1 MHIHIVGICGTFMG
15 GLAQLAKAM
24 GHRVTGCDANVYPP
38 MSDQLV
44 ASGIE
49 LIQGFEADQLALRPD
64 LWVVGNVAR
73 RGLPLIEA
81 ILNQRLPMTSGP
93 AFLAEHVMAG
103 RPVAAVAGTHG
114 KTTTSSLLAWVL
126 DQAGLA
132 PGFLIGGVPEGFGV
146 SARMG
151 RPDGVFVI
159 EADEYDTAFFDKRSK
174 FLHYRAQVAILNNL
188 EFDHADIFAD
198 LAAIETQ
205 FHHWIRI
212 LPSEGCLVVNGQSEA
227 LRRVIGRACYTP
239 VTWFNEDQ
247 GLHARV
253 PSQSVNSTPAKPMSP
268 QQKASAGREA
278 FDIYKGDRLL
288 GQLLSPLWGEH
299 NRANALAVLGAAM
312 ALGVPADQAMAA
324 MASFPGVKRRMQ
336 LRGESAGIRV
346 WDDFAHHPTA
356 IQTTL
361 QGLAGQLTT
370 GQRILAVIEPRSN
383 TMKMGVM
390 RDQLPGSLS
399 QADLVFGYSGG
410 LDWSLE
416 QALASLGSRACV
428 RERLDDLITAI
439 VEQARAG
446 DQILVMSNGGF
457 GGLHERLLSRLAER

>member
-49 LIQGFEADQLALRPD
+49 LIQGFEVDQLALKPD

-126 DQAGLA
+126 EQAGLS

-146 SARMG
+146 SARIG
-151 RPDGVFVI
+151 RPEGVFVI

-188 EFDHADIFAD
+188 EFDHADIFPD

-205 FHHWIRI
+205 FHHWIRT

-227 LRRVIGRACYTP
+227 LRRVIARACYTP
-239 VTWFNEDQ
+239 VTWFNDDQ
-247 GLHARV
+247 GLR
-253 PSQSVNSTPAKPMSP
+253 AKPLDA
-268 QQKASAGREA
+268 QHNLVAGRET
-278 FDIYKGDRLL
+278 FDLFQADQCL
-288 GQLLSPLWGEH
+288 GQLASPLWGEH

-312 ALGVPADQAMAA
+312 ALGVSPDQAMTA

-361 QGLAGQLTT
+361 QGLARQLTK

-390 RDQLPGSLS
+390 RDQLPASLS

-416 QALASLGSRACV
+416 QTLASLGDRACV
-428 RERLDDLITAI
+428 REQLDDLINAI
-439 VEQARAG
+439 AERAQAG

-457 GGLHERLLSRLAER
+457 GGLHERLLSRLAGQQGR

>member
-49 LIQGFEADQLALRPD
+49 LIQGFEAEQLALKPD

-126 DQAGLA
+126 EQAGLS

-146 SARMG
+146 SARIG
-151 RPDGVFVI
+151 RPEGVFVI

-188 EFDHADIFAD
+188 EFDHADIFPD

-205 FHHWIRI
+205 FHHWIRT
-212 LPSEGCLVVNGQSEA
+212 LPSEGCLVVNGQSQA
-227 LRRVIGRACYTP
+227 LRRVIARACYTP
-239 VTWFNEDQ
+239 VTWFNDDQ
-247 GLHARV
+247 GLRAEASDQPV
-253 PSQSVNSTPAKPMSP
+253 NQGDAKLQDSQSHLV
-268 QQKASAGREA
+268 AGREI
-278 FDIYKGDRLL
+278 FDIYQADRCL
-288 GQLLSPLWGEH
+288 GKLASPLWGEH
-299 NRANALAVLGAAM
+299 NRANALAVLAAAM
-312 ALGVPADQAMAA
+312 ALGVSADQAMTA
-324 MASFPGVKRRMQ
+324 MANFPGVKRRMQ
-336 LRGESAGIRV
+336 LRGEAAGVRV

-361 QGLAGQLTT
+361 QGLARQLTQ

-390 RDQLPGSLS
+390 RDQLPVSLS

-416 QALASLGSRACV
+416 QTLASLGSRACV
-428 RERLDDLITAI
+428 REQLDDLLNAI
-439 VEQARAG
+439 LERAQAG

-457 GGLHERLLSRLAER
+457 GGLHERLLSRLAGR

>member
-1 MHIHIVGICGTFMG
+1 MG

-49 LIQGFEADQLALRPD
+49 LIQGFEAEQLALKPD

-126 DQAGLA
+126 EQAGLS

-146 SARMG
+146 SARIG
-151 RPDGVFVI
+151 RPEGVFVI

-188 EFDHADIFAD
+188 EFDHADIFPD

-205 FHHWIRI
+205 FHHWIRT
-212 LPSEGCLVVNGQSEA
+212 LPSEGCLVVNGQSQA
-227 LRRVIGRACYTP
+227 LRRVIARACYTP
-239 VTWFNEDQ
+239 VTWFNDDQ
-247 GLHARV
+247 GLRAEASDQPV
-253 PSQSVNSTPAKPMSP
+253 NQGDAKLQDSQSHLV
-268 QQKASAGREA
+268 AGREI
-278 FDIYKGDRLL
+278 FDIYQADRCL
-288 GQLLSPLWGEH
+288 GKLASPLWGEH
-299 NRANALAVLGAAM
+299 NRANALAVLAAAM
-312 ALGVPADQAMAA
+312 ALGVSADQAMTA
-324 MASFPGVKRRMQ
+324 MANFPGVKRRMQ
-336 LRGESAGIRV
+336 LRGEAAGVRV

-361 QGLAGQLTT
+361 QGLARQLTQ

-390 RDQLPGSLS
+390 RDQLPVSLS

-416 QALASLGSRACV
+416 QTLASLGSRACV
-428 RERLDDLITAI
+428 REQLDDLLNAI
-439 VEQARAG
+439 LERAQAG

-457 GGLHERLLSRLAER
+457 GGLHERLLSRLAGR

>member
-1 MHIHIVGICGTFMG
+1 MG

-49 LIQGFEADQLALRPD
+49 LIQGFEVDQLALKPD

-126 DQAGLA
+126 EQAGLS

-146 SARMG
+146 SARIG
-151 RPDGVFVI
+151 RPEGVFVI

-188 EFDHADIFAD
+188 EFDHADIFPD

-205 FHHWIRI
+205 FHHWIRT

-227 LRRVIGRACYTP
+227 LRRVIARACYTP
-239 VTWFNEDQ
+239 VTWFNDEQ
-247 GLHARV
+247 GLQARPLDAQHKLV
-253 PSQSVNSTPAKPMSP
+253 
-268 QQKASAGREA
+268 AGRES
-278 FDIYKGDRLL
+278 FDLYQADQCL
-288 GQLLSPLWGEH
+288 GQLASPLWGEH

-312 ALGVPADQAMAA
+312 ALGVPADQAMTA

-361 QGLAGQLTT
+361 QGLARQLTK

-390 RDQLPGSLS
+390 RDQLPASLS

-416 QALASLGSRACV
+416 QTLASLGDRACV
-428 RERLDDLITAI
+428 REQLDDLINAI
-439 VEQARAG
+439 AERAQAG

-457 GGLHERLLSRLAER
+457 GGLHERLLSRLAGQQGR

>member
-1 MHIHIVGICGTFMG
+1 MG

-38 MSDQLV
+38 MSDQLT
-44 ASGIE
+44 ASGIA
-49 LIQGFEADQLALRPD
+49 LIQGFEADQLSLKPD

-73 RGLPLIEA
+73 RGLPLVEA
-81 ILNQRLPMTSGP
+81 ILNQGLPMTSGP
-93 AFLAEHVMAG
+93 AFLAEHVMTR

-126 DQAGLA
+126 DQAGLE

-146 SARMG
+146 SARLG
-151 RPDGVFVI
+151 RSDGVFVI

-174 FLHYRAQVAILNNL
+174 FLHYRARVAILNNL
-188 EFDHADIFAD
+188 EFDHADIFPD

-205 FHHWIRI
+205 FHHWIRTI
-212 LPSEGCLVVNGQSEA
+212 PSEGQLLVNGQSEA
-227 LRRVIGRACYTP
+227 LRRVIARACYTP
-239 VTWFNEDQ
+239 ITWFNVDE
-247 GLHARV
+247 GLAAR
-253 PSQSVNSTPAKPMSP
+253 PPKGGMRS
-268 QQKASAGREA
+268 SAGHEIFSIDQA
-278 FDIYKGDRLL
+278 GASL
-288 GQLLSPLWGEH
+288 GELVSPLWGEH

-312 ALGVPADQAMAA
+312 ALGVPVHQAMAA
-324 MASFPGVKRRMQ
+324 IETFPGVKRRMQ
-336 LRGESAGIRV
+336 LRGEARGVRV

-361 QGLAGQLTT
+361 QGMAGQLTA
-370 GQRILAVIEPRSN
+370 GQRLIAVIEPRSN

-390 RDQLPGSLS
+390 RSQLPQSLV

-416 QALASLGSRACV
+416 QALASLGPRACV
-428 RERLDDLITAI
+428 RDDLDALIAAI
-439 VEQARAG
+439 VAQAQSG

-457 GGLHERLLSRLAER
+457 GGLHEKLLSRLAER

>member
-49 LIQGFEADQLALRPD
+49 LIQGFEADQLALKPD

-81 ILNQRLPMTSGP
+81 ILNQRLPMSSGP
-93 AFLAEHVMAG
+93 AFLAEHVMVG

-126 DQAGLA
+126 EQSGLS

-205 FHHWIRI
+205 FHHWIRT

-227 LRRVIGRACYTP
+227 LRRVIARACYTP
-239 VTWFNEDQ
+239 VTWFNDDR
-247 GLHARV
+247 GLQTKAPNRPDPQH
-253 PSQSVNSTPAKPMSP
+253 NSP
-268 QQKASAGREA
+268 AGRET
-278 FDIYKGDRLL
+278 FDIYQADQCL
-288 GQLLSPLWGEH
+288 GQLVSPLWGEH

-312 ALGVPADQAMAA
+312 ALGVPAEQAMAA

-361 QGLAGQLTT
+361 QGLARQLAT

-390 RDQLPGSLS
+390 RDQLPTSLS

-416 QALASLGSRACV
+416 QTLAGLGSRACV
-428 RERLDDLITAI
+428 REQLDDLINAI

-457 GGLHERLLSRLAER
+457 GGLHERLLSRLAERQGR

>member
-114 KTTTSSLLAWVL
+114 KTTTTSLLAWVL
-126 DQAGLA
+126 EQSGLS

-205 FHHWIRI
+205 FHHWIRT

-227 LRRVIGRACYTP
+227 LRRVIRRACYTP

-247 GLHARV
+247 GLHAKV
-253 PSQSVNSTPAKPMSP
+253 PSQLVNSSRAKPMSAEQTAP
-268 QQKASAGREA
+268 AGRET
-278 FDIYKGDRLL
+278 FDVYQDGRRL
-288 GQLLSPLWGEH
+288 GQLVSPLWGEH
-299 NRANALAVLGAAM
+299 NRANALAVLGAALS
-312 ALGVPADQAMAA
+312 LGVSADQAMAA
-324 MASFPGVKRRMQ
+324 IASFPGVKRRMQ

-416 QALASLGSRACV
+416 QALASLGPRACV
-428 RERLDDLITAI
+428 REQLDDLITAI

>member
-15 GLAQLAKAM
+15 GLAQLAQAM

-49 LIQGFEADQLALRPD
+49 LIQGFEADQLALKPD

-126 DQAGLA
+126 EQAGLS

-146 SARMG
+146 SARIG
-151 RPDGVFVI
+151 RPEGVFVM

-188 EFDHADIFAD
+188 EFDHADIFPD

-205 FHHWIRI
+205 FHHWIRT

-227 LRRVIGRACYTP
+227 LRRVIDRACYTP
-239 VTWFNEDQ
+239 VTWFNDDQ
-247 GLHARV
+247 GLRA
-253 PSQSVNSTPAKPMSP
+253 
-268 QQKASAGREA
+268 KASQQLVSQTDSKLQDPQSPIVAGREI
-278 FDIYKGDRLL
+278 FDIYQAERCL
-288 GQLLSPLWGEH
+288 GQLASPLWGEH
-299 NRANALAVLGAAM
+299 NRANALAVLAAAM
-312 ALGVPADQAMAA
+312 ALGVSADQAMTA
-324 MASFPGVKRRMQ
+324 MANFPGVKRRMQ
-336 LRGESAGIRV
+336 LRGEAAGVRV

-361 QGLAGQLTT
+361 QGLARQLTK

-390 RDQLPGSLS
+390 REQLPVSLR
-399 QADLVFGYSGG
+399 QADLVFGYAGG

-416 QALASLGSRACV
+416 QTLASLGSRACV
-428 RERLDDLITAI
+428 REQLDDLINAI
-439 VEQARAG
+439 LERAQAG

-457 GGLHERLLSRLAER
+457 GGLHERLLSRLAGR

>member
-1 MHIHIVGICGTFMG
+1 
-15 GLAQLAKAM
+15 
-24 GHRVTGCDANVYPP
+24 

-49 LIQGFEADQLALRPD
+49 LIQGFEAEQLALKPD

-93 AFLAEHVMAG
+93 ACLAEHGMAG

-126 DQAGLA
+126 EQAGLS

-146 SARMG
+146 SARIG
-151 RPDGVFVI
+151 RPEGVFVI

-188 EFDHADIFAD
+188 EFDHADIFPD

-205 FHHWIRI
+205 FHHWIRT
-212 LPSEGCLVVNGQSEA
+212 LPSEGCLVVNGQSQA
-227 LRRVIGRACYTP
+227 LRRVIARACYTP
-239 VTWFNEDQ
+239 VTWFNDDQ
-247 GLHARV
+247 GLRAEASDQPV
-253 PSQSVNSTPAKPMSP
+253 NQGDAKLQDSQSHLV
-268 QQKASAGREA
+268 AGREI
-278 FDIYKGDRLL
+278 FDIYQADRCL
-288 GQLLSPLWGEH
+288 GKLASPLWGEH
-299 NRANALAVLGAAM
+299 NRANALAVLAAAM
-312 ALGVPADQAMAA
+312 ALGVSADQAMTA
-324 MASFPGVKRRMQ
+324 MANFPGVKRRMQ
-336 LRGESAGIRV
+336 LRGEAAGVRV

-361 QGLAGQLTT
+361 QGLARQLTQ

-390 RDQLPGSLS
+390 RDQLPVSLS

-416 QALASLGSRACV
+416 QTLASLGSRACV
-428 RERLDDLITAI
+428 REQLDDLLNAI
-439 VEQARAG
+439 LERAQAG

-457 GGLHERLLSRLAER
+457 GGLHERLLSRLAGR